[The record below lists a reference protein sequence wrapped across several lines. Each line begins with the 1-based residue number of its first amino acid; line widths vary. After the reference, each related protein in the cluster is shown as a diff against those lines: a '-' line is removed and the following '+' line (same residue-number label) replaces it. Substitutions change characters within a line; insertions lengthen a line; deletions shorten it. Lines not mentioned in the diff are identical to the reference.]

1 MPKSRRGRQRGKKK
15 VRKTFTAPAP
25 QAPVAAEAVQPAPVA
40 GKPAPAPPKPK
51 APVATTQATN
61 VAAELRRI
69 GIVAGSIVVILVIL
83 ALILT

>member
-1 MPKSRRGRQRGKKK
+1 MPKSKRGRQRGKKK
-15 VRKTFTAPAP
+15 GRRTFSAPAP
-25 QAPVAAEAVQPAPVA
+25 QAPVATEAVQPVPVA
-40 GKPAPAPPKPK
+40 GTPAPAPPKPK
-51 APVATTQATN
+51 APVAAAPATD